1 MVTPAKR
8 TKPKPEDVRTT
19 LNVRGIKVSV
29 ARAIRAAA
37 MTQGLTVGAYL
48 ETLMPEI
55 TRDLRASAR

>member
-1 MVTPAKR
+1 MVTPARR
-8 TKPKPEDVRTT
+8 TKPKPDDARTT

-37 MTQGLTVGAYL
+37 MTRGLTVGAYL

-55 TRDLRASAR
+55 TRDLRAPTR